1 MLLAILDQILELL
14 EDFVL
19 RDRII
24 VPGLEVLLLIL
35 RVRESSRIS
44 RGVLFVMNYL
54 RVIEV
59 LVGRLLLSLAS
70 LITRGRALL
79 P

>member
-1 MLLAILDQILELL
+1 ML

-24 VPGLEVLLLIL
+24 APGLEVRLLVL
-35 RVRESSRIS
+35 RVMESSWIS
-44 RGVLFVMNYL
+44 RGVLFVMDYL

-59 LVGRLLLSLAS
+59 LVGDLLLPLAS

>member
-1 MLLAILDQILELL
+1 ML

-24 VPGLEVLLLIL
+24 APGLEVLLLVL
-35 RVRESSRIS
+35 RVMESSWIS
-44 RGVLFVMNYL
+44 RGVLFVMDYL

-59 LVGRLLLSLAS
+59 LVGDLLLSLAS